1 MNIVVVS
8 SEVVPY
14 SKTGGLADVA
24 GALPSALS
32 RMGCTVS
39 VITPLYRSV
48 DREKHGLQ
56 RGPKDVT
63 VMLGAD
69 LLRGPVLLGGLP
81 DGVRSYLVGSAEF
94 FERDGLYGDSAGDY
108 GDNYR
113 RFAFFCKA
121 ALEVVRRYRL
131 HPDVVICNDWQS
143 ALIPVYSHQDYS
155 GYFNTLLTIH
165 NLGYQGVFPKE
176 ILPEIGLT
184 WDFYALEGM
193 EYWGKVNFLK
203 GGLMFANGLS
213 TVSPT
218 YAREIQTEEAGG
230 GLEGVLSYRR
240 DDLRGILNG
249 VDYDTWDPEVDAY
262 LPAEFSPDRLEG
274 KGTCKAALQGRLGL
288 PQRPDV
294 PLIGMV
300 SRIDAQKGFDILL
313 DGIDEL
319 LAEDVQ
325 LAVLGTGDEEMERR
339 VRDAQQAHGDRF
351 GLHIAFD
358 DPMAHLV
365 IGGADMLLVPSRY
378 EPCGLTQVYALRYG
392 TVPIVRATGGL
403 DDTVATGP
411 EGDGFKFTDYDGK
424 ALVAAVREACA
435 EFADTASW
443 QARMERG
450 MWRDYSW
457 DRSARSYLDLFGDIV
472 AAS

>member
-32 RMGCTVS
+32 RQGCTVS
-39 VITPLYRSV
+39 VITPLYGSV

-69 LLRGPVLLGGLP
+69 MLRGAVFLGELP

-94 FERDGLYGDSAGDY
+94 FERDELYGEGGKDY
-108 GDNYR
+108 ADNYR
-113 RFAFFCKA
+113 RYAFFCKA
-121 ALEVVRRYRL
+121 ALEVVRRYRR
-131 HPDVVICNDWQS
+131 HPDVIVCNDWQS

-176 ILPEIGLT
+176 ILPEIGLA

-193 EYWGKVNFLK
+193 EYWGQVNLLK
-203 GGLMFANGLS
+203 GGLMFAGKLS

-218 YAREIQTEEAGG
+218 YAREIQGGEAGG
-230 GLEGVLSYRR
+230 GLEGVLSFRH
-240 DDLRGILNG
+240 DDLSGILNG
-249 VDYDTWDPEVDAY
+249 ADYETWDPEVDDV
-262 LPAEFSPDRLEG
+262 LPTRFSEARLDG
-274 KGTCKAALQGRLGL
+274 KAACKAALQGQFGL

-294 PLIGMV
+294 PLVGMV

-313 DGIDEL
+313 DGLDEL
-319 LAEDVQ
+319 LAADVQ
-325 LAVLGTGDEEMERR
+325 LAVLGTGDDAMEQR
-339 VRDAQQAHGDRF
+339 VREAQAAHPEKF
-351 GLHIAFD
+351 GLHVAFSERL
-358 DPMAHLV
+358 AHLV

-378 EPCGLTQVYALRYG
+378 EPCGLTQIYALRYG
-392 TVPIVRATGGL
+392 TVPVVRATGGL
-403 DDTVATGP
+403 DDTVTAGL
-411 EGDGFKFTDYDGK
+411 EGDGFKFVDHTAE
-424 ALVAAVREACA
+424 ALVAAVREAA
-435 EFADTASW
+435 KAYQDGEAW
-443 QARMERG
+443 RARMRRA
-450 MWRDYSW
+450 MRRDFSW
-457 DRSARSYLDLFGDIV
+457 DRAARRYLDLFSEIIRS
-472 AAS
+472 A